1 MGDVV
6 RGLLEHRQ
14 DKVLQALSRLDQGT
28 LQKRAEAAATVR
40 RGLASLDSRTQVALR
55 LHLAR
60 AVAGLSQNGQRVGG
74 ANAAYRGQL
83 NTALQAAQSLT
94 DQEKDATFGF
104 AMSVWRM
111 AEGAKID
118 WSRPPFKMTLV
129 GNSNVPKAIIERA
142 ALADWRDRKPDVAV
156 RKYRALAHSMNG
168 TSSRAE
174 LDLRVLDLMRV
185 TANSK
190 SSPKIYENALIA
202 AEKDY
207 LDTSILGEGQESRI
221 KSVQLEILKRHRA
234 LVLGEMAQA
243 SNQKSQ
249 VSDRKRAI
257 SMGRTLI
264 SILQSGPDVVTIR
277 VKMAGLYEQ
286 NKQYAEAVGVYKEL
300 ADASSKEAQ
309 RPYLISAIRVQSV
322 VADWPRV
329 APWSGMPGGKVG
341 KTDARGELLEL
352 YQRLAGVIEGRNW
365 EVASQQGLL
374 AVSLE
379 RRDEAFTLWQDLL
392 KTKSTGVHAINA
404 MGSMLTAY
412 SAEQNWAET
421 EKLARFSVEHRM
433 SPVYRGKNLNTGDIL
448 AQAVLEQG
456 KVALAEHKYQE
467 AIRRFSEV
475 VKAHAHFARCDEAMF
490 LTASAFHGAGQHS
503 DSLNSLLA
511 FEQRF
516 PRSGFYRQALLNGGD
531 WSSAMASEDN
541 TVFFYQRFVQRFGKD
556 GEAQRVRDSLTALH
570 IAMGHYSDALGVLQM
585 SVAATDSNATKVAA
599 LTKIMEIERRS
610 GTLAR
615 AGLAA
620 QKILQST
627 EAGDEAKASALGV
640 KARLAAAQGRYGE
653 VESIAK
659 QLAGMSSAAAQE
671 ALGGAR
677 YLLALARSKTPLKTF
692 NNLELRDPAAT
703 LQAHYSSYRLTRQA
717 FMSVCDAGAT
727 SYCPVAMM
735 KLSELSKAFVESA
748 QDIEIQENLAI
759 EVVQRFKTQR
769 QSIMSDVSN
778 TAQQADAKAIAA
790 VNSGLSDPDTTQAV
804 LWQAAGDWQSERV
817 SGSAGN
823 GFVQWSADEGASHD

>member
-1 MGDVV
+1 MDSKFKKLMVAAGLITGLGVFIAPKFDEQSAEQTLAAQSFQPVLPLPVNRLSLPFMGDVV

-277 VKMAGLYEQ
+277 VKMAGL
-286 NKQYAEAVGVYKEL
+286 
-300 ADASSKEAQ
+300 
-309 RPYLISAIRVQSV
+309 
-322 VADWPRV
+322 
-329 APWSGMPGGKVG
+329 
-341 KTDARGELLEL
+341 
-352 YQRLAGVIEGRNW
+352 
-365 EVASQQGLL
+365 
-374 AVSLE
+374 
-379 RRDEAFTLWQDLL
+379 
-392 KTKSTGVHAINA
+392 
-404 MGSMLTAY
+404 
-412 SAEQNWAET
+412 
-421 EKLARFSVEHRM
+421 
-433 SPVYRGKNLNTGDIL
+433 
-448 AQAVLEQG
+448 
-456 KVALAEHKYQE
+456 
-467 AIRRFSEV
+467 
-475 VKAHAHFARCDEAMF
+475 
-490 LTASAFHGAGQHS
+490 
-503 DSLNSLLA
+503 
-511 FEQRF
+511 
-516 PRSGFYRQALLNGGD
+516 
-531 WSSAMASEDN
+531 
-541 TVFFYQRFVQRFGKD
+541 
-556 GEAQRVRDSLTALH
+556 
-570 IAMGHYSDALGVLQM
+570 
-585 SVAATDSNATKVAA
+585 
-599 LTKIMEIERRS
+599 
-610 GTLAR
+610 
-615 AGLAA
+615 
-620 QKILQST
+620 
-627 EAGDEAKASALGV
+627 
-640 KARLAAAQGRYGE
+640 
-653 VESIAK
+653 
-659 QLAGMSSAAAQE
+659 
-671 ALGGAR
+671 
-677 YLLALARSKTPLKTF
+677 
-692 NNLELRDPAAT
+692 
-703 LQAHYSSYRLTRQA
+703 
-717 FMSVCDAGAT
+717 
-727 SYCPVAMM
+727 
-735 KLSELSKAFVESA
+735 
-748 QDIEIQENLAI
+748 
-759 EVVQRFKTQR
+759 
-769 QSIMSDVSN
+769 
-778 TAQQADAKAIAA
+778 
-790 VNSGLSDPDTTQAV
+790 
-804 LWQAAGDWQSERV
+804 
-817 SGSAGN
+817 
-823 GFVQWSADEGASHD
+823 